1 MLDIYERER
10 LKKKVLILASHSS
23 IPVTPNYA
31 SEKLNINYQTAMAML
46 YELALEGH
54 LKMRMKGLARYFIP
68 VRPDELVMVTKE
80 ERKLYR

>member
-1 MLDIYERER
+1 MLTIYERER
-10 LKKKVLILASHSS
+10 LKKKVLILATHSH
-23 IPVTPNYA
+23 IPVTPNFA
-31 SEKLNINYQTAMAML
+31 AERLNINYQTAMAML

-68 VRPDELVMVTKE
+68 VNGEIVVVNKE

>member
-1 MLDIYERER
+1 M
-10 LKKKVLILASHSS
+10 KKKVLILASHSH
-23 IPVTPNYA
+23 IPVTPNFA

-68 VRPDELVMVTKE
+68 VRPEEFVVVTKE
-80 ERKLYR
+80 ERKFYR